1 MRLVA
6 AAVAMLVLAGMTGFA
21 GWKGLQ
27 TCGWLDRGLARSGCL
42 GTVSFDGVGLSRNS
56 IAQPMGDGRMVM
68 AVDMSTV
75 DGWRPGLI
83 VFDPVTG
90 VEGGRYPLPLRGGN
104 PRLFLSPDGTR
115 LLIVCGTV
123 ERFCTETGGDAVVTD
138 RDDLRRFEDFPL
150 YDRYLTAY
158 PGTPTPPREHGREAV
173 FAAQGSRIIA
183 GGSRGPLVLM
193 DAEGTLIAELGR
205 RDISA
210 FPVAVSTTGI
220 IARQDA
226 GASEEAGDG
235 VWFWD
240 IRDGAELRRI
250 DGIPGW
256 RLRAAPFWSADGLT
270 LFVPRERDGAMLLGR
285 FRAP

>member
-1 MRLVA
+1 MSHMRLVA
-6 AAVAMLVLAGMTGFA
+6 AAVAVLVLAGMTGFA
-21 GWKGLQ
+21 GWEGLQ

-104 PRLFLSPDGTR
+104 PRLFLSPDRTR

-138 RDDLRRFEDFPL
+138 RDDLRSFDGFSIEDH
-150 YDRYLTAY
+150 YLTAY
-158 PGTPTPPREHGREAV
+158 PGTRLPPEEYGREAV
-173 FAAQGSRIIA
+173 FADQGRRIIA
-183 GGSRGPLVLM
+183 GGSLRPLFLL
-193 DAEGTLIAELGR
+193 DAQGRHIAELDR
-205 RDISA
+205 RNVSA
-210 FPVAVSTTGI
+210 SRAAVSVNGI
-220 IARQDA
+220 IAR
-226 GASEEAGDG
+226 GASGTSVAAGDR
-235 VWFWD
+235 VRFWD
-240 IRDGAELRRI
+240 VRDGAELDRI
-250 DGIPGW
+250 AGSKGW
-256 RLRAAPFWSADGLT
+256 HLRAAPFWS
-270 LFVPRERDGAMLLGR
+270 
-285 FRAP
+285 